1 MNFYEHFV
9 EKIVTKTAAFLQQ
22 HSTPGF
28 NKIVTD
34 ITVPL
39 EYVTRYKTIYRI
51 IFENIY
57 ICYETGIVSK

>member
-9 EKIVTKTAAFLQQ
+9 EKIVTKTTAFLQQ

-39 EYVTRYKTIYRI
+39 
-51 IFENIY
+51 
-57 ICYETGIVSK
+57 

>member
-9 EKIVTKTAAFLQQ
+9 EKIVTKTQEFLEQ

-39 EYVTRYKTIYRI
+39 
-51 IFENIY
+51 
-57 ICYETGIVSK
+57 